1 MRKAPLV
8 FFTLLALALSA
19 FGQQQIVTFKNGIP
33 AGFASQ
39 VKALGGRVLAQHP
52 VLAVVD
58 GLTPASLDQLKAR
71 TAGAITNIQADSKF
85 ILDDGRGKIQAAGA
99 LGRTVATSATNPAG
113 AYFFARQWN
122 MTAISAPA
130 AWTAG
135 KLGSKSTTVAV
146 IDTGIDYS
154 YPDLIGHVDLSRSKS
169 FAPDDDVLVNTYLPG
184 KNVVTDINFHGTH
197 VAATIVSNGDVVA
210 GVTSNISLIAVKV
223 LQTDLATGE
232 GSGSL
237 GMVLSGVLY
246 AADQGADV
254 ANMSLGGGFAKT
266 AAGPYVALINQVFT
280 YAQKKG
286 MLIVV
291 AAGNSGLNMDKNGN
305 VLVTYCNQQH
315 VVCVSATGPTSEA
328 SVNGPWANIDYPA
341 YYTNYGRSAVDVAA
355 PGGNYSSYVYS
366 ACSTTT
372 LLPDLAP
379 CLLDTA
385 HVYVIGAQGT
395 SMATPHVSGLA
406 ALLIDQVG
414 RKNPALLKQRI
425 RQSSDDLGQ
434 PGIDPF
440 YGAGRIDVARSLNVQ

>member
-1 MRKAPLV
+1 MRKAS
-8 FFTLLALALSA
+8 LLLFAIFALAVSVFA
-19 FGQQQIVTFKNGIP
+19 QQQIVTFKSGVP
-33 AGFASQ
+33 AGFATQ

-52 VLAVVD
+52 VLAVID
-58 GLTPASLDQLKAR
+58 GLTPASLDLLKAR
-71 TAGAITNIQADSKF
+71 TAGGISTIQADSKF
-85 ILDDGRGKIQAAGA
+85 VLDDAAGSTEVA
-99 LGRTVATSATNPAG
+99 GSRGRTRTTSATDPAG

-122 MTAISAPA
+122 MTAIKAPSVWA
-130 AWTAG
+130 AG

-154 YPDLIGHVDLSRSKS
+154 YPDLVGHVDLARSKS
-169 FAPDDDVLVNTYLPG
+169 FAPDDDVLVSTYLPG
-184 KNVVTDINFHGTH
+184 KNFVTDINFHGTH
-197 VAATIVSNGDVVA
+197 VAATIVSNANVVA
-210 GVTSNISLIAVKV
+210 GVTSNITLIAVKV

-246 AADQGADV
+246 AADAGADV

-266 AAGPYVALINQVFT
+266 AAGPYVALINQVFM

-291 AAGNSGLNMDKNGN
+291 AAGNSAMNMDQNRN

-315 VVCVSATGPTSEA
+315 VVCVSATGPTSQA
-328 SVNGPWANIDYPA
+328 GTDGPWANIDYPA

-372 LLPDLAP
+372 LLPALSP

-406 ALLIDQVG
+406 ALLIDKVG
-414 RKNPALLKQRI
+414 KHQPALLKQRI
-425 RQSSDDLGQ
+425 KQTADDLGQ
-434 PGIDPF
+434 PGVDPF
-440 YGAGRIDVARSLNVQ
+440 YGAGRIDAATALGVQ